1 MKRLPKPKFVTA
13 EISKHYTVY
22 GWRIDAH
29 GLTII
34 SDTKKECVSEFLE
47 AFLSEYDKP
56 FN

>member
-34 SDTKKECVSEFLE
+34 SDTKKECVSEYLD